1 MSVERDCMSED
12 ILLLD
17 DDPTMLGILEGV
29 LQASGYRCITA
40 QQAPSALALIIEHP
54 GIAVVISD
62 IMMPGIGGLEFVSR
76 LNSLELKQAPPRVLL
91 LTGQPT
97 LESAVDALR
106 LGVRDFLV
114 KPIRPSD
121 LIEAVRRVMDQVRAD
136 RAAESPAPPEI
147 QHLMRQA
154 EQLAVKLRTL
164 AFSSEPGAEAF
175 TRPAPATRAQ
185 IECVTSGGDHAATRA
200 GVVAAI
206 SPPAD
211 GPKLA
216 VLDTIEHLRRLR
228 ARYEDHKL
236 DDVAWDLL
244 LELLRAERLR
254 QRLSVSGLAISIS
267 GVSATTS
274 LRRINELAARQYV
287 ERVADPE
294 DARRDFVILTAKSRA
309 VLSDYLAQANVYV
322 SALTG

>member
-1 MSVERDCMSED
+1 MSEE

-29 LQASGYRCITA
+29 LQAGGYRCITA
-40 QQAPSALALIIEHP
+40 QHATTALALIIEHP

-76 LNSLELKQAPPRVLL
+76 LNSLELQRAPPRVLL

-97 LESAVDALR
+97 LEGAVDALR

-121 LIEAVRRVMDQVRAD
+121 LIDAVRRVMDQVRAD
-136 RAAESPAPPEI
+136 RSAVHPTPPEI
-147 QHLMRQA
+147 QQLMRQA

-164 AFSSEPGAEAF
+164 ALSNEPGVQGSAS
-175 TRPAPATRAQ
+175 PAPAARAQ
-185 IECVTSGGDHAATRA
+185 IECVASGADPAATRA
-200 GVVAAI
+200 GVVAAV
-206 SPPAD
+206 SLAVE
-211 GPKLA
+211 GRKLA

-228 ARYEDHKL
+228 ARYEDHRL

-274 LRRINELAARQYV
+274 LRRINELVARQYV

-294 DARRDFVILTAKSRA
+294 DARRDFVILTVKSRA
-309 VLSDYLAQANVYV
+309 LLSDYLAQANVYV
-322 SALTG
+322 SALAG